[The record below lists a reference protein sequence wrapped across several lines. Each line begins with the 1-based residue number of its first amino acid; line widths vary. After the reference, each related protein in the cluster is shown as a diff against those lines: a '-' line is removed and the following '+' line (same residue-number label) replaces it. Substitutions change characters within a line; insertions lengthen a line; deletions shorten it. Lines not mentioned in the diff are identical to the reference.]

1 MEHANLENTYS
12 DLQKAKVIPIMYSM
26 IYLYLTCLVAAAKNT
41 LAERQ
46 ERDLEMLENA
56 RQEIA
61 ELTEEKKLFIMGL
74 NNTLANLRV
83 TLVERYPLVIYSNI
97 FNDEGQCGMLVK

>member
-1 MEHANLENTYS
+1 MF
-12 DLQKAKVIPIMYSM
+12 P
-26 IYLYLTCLVAAAKNT
+26 AAAKST

-46 ERDLEMLENA
+46 EHDLEMLENA

-61 ELTEEKKLFIMGL
+61 SLTEEKKLFIMGL

-83 TLVERYPLVIYSNI
+83 R
-97 FNDEGQCGMLVK
+97 FKRCGVCYWAVKM